1 MDIKQEFKEREKL
14 EKEATPLI
22 LAALLAI
29 DKSFTINGFASS
41 ESVDFSNQKMF
52 LARRLGFEFLGQNA
66 ANQIAQNAIE
76 ASDDSFLWAQTA
88 SARIVQTS
96 QEIISSATRDVD
108 ILEREAVVKNVL
120 NDRRADRAEYYA
132 IDAVNGAVESGKN
145 AAIAALAI
153 TQPIKKTWRNAGDSK
168 VRKTHVAAQ
177 GQTVF
182 FFESFTVGGFALKYP
197 KDSNAPLSETANC
210 RCGVEYSISWSKR

>member
-14 EKEATPLI
+14 EEEAILLI
-22 LAALLAI
+22 LAALLSI
-29 DKSFTINGFASS
+29 DKSLVSNGFASS
-41 ESVDFSNQKMF
+41 ESVDFANQKLF
-52 LARRLGFEFLGQNA
+52 EARRLGFEFLEQNA
-66 ANQIAQNAIE
+66 VNQGAQNAIE
-76 ASDDSFLWAQTA
+76 ASDDSVLWAQTA

-96 QEIISSATRDVD
+96 QDIIANATRDID
-108 ILEREAVVKNVL
+108 ILEREAVINNVL

-197 KDSNAPLSETANC
+197 KDPNAPFSETANC